1 MKLTKTIGM
10 ENGAD
15 LEVELNKPSNKSCVL
30 MTLYVWNHGEKVI
43 LYRGPL
49 GINSSPMEKTNNPF
63 FKAIGKL
70 LTSVLEVLPAF
81 EVNYQDWNVKEP

>member
-30 MTLYVWNHGEKVI
+30 MKLYVWHQGEKVI
-43 LYRGPL
+43 LYQGPL
-49 GINSSPMEKTNNPF
+49 GITQSPLSKDNNPF

-70 LTSVLEVLPAF
+70 LTSILAVLPAF
-81 EVNYQDWNVKEP
+81 EVDYKEWSVKEP